1 MLEKLFH
8 LKKLNTNVRTE
19 ITAGFTTFLTMSYI
33 IFVNPSIL
41 SQTGMDASAVFV
53 ATCLAAAIGSITMGL
68 LANYPLGLAPG
79 MGVNAFFTFGIVMG
93 FGLTWQQ
100 GLGAVFVSGVA
111 FTVLS
116 ILPVR
121 EWIINA
127 IPTSLKMGITAGIGL
142 FLAIIGFKS
151 GGIIVD
157 HPATLVGMG
166 NFKDPKVILA
176 LLGIALTAG
185 LYARNV
191 TGSIIISILAITG
204 ISTVMG
210 LSSFNGVASMPP
222 SIAPTFLQLELPD
235 LLSITTVT
243 LILSLLLVDLFS
255 TSGTLIGTVQYG
267 GLLDKNGKL
276 PRIKQTLLADS
287 TATMVGATLGTS
299 TTTTYIESTV
309 GIIAGGR
316 TGLTAVTIGILFLS
330 VLFLSPLA
338 STVPPYATAPSLI
351 FIACLMAQ
359 STKHINWDDITEYTP
374 SMLIVVT
381 MPLTFSITEGIGIGF
396 ISYVIIKLVAGRYK
410 DISPAMYI
418 LALVFLTKYAIL

>member
-1 MLEKLFH
+1 MLDKLFN

-19 ITAGFTTFLTMSYI
+19 ITAGVTTFLTMSYI
-33 IFVNPSIL
+33 IFVNPSML

-100 GLGAVFVSGVA
+100 GLGAVFVSGLA

-121 EWIINA
+121 EWFINA
-127 IPTSLKMGITAGIGL
+127 IPISLKMGITAGIGL
-142 FLAIIGFKS
+142 FLAIIGLKS
-151 GGIIVD
+151 GGVIID
-157 HPATLVGMG
+157 HPATLVGIG
-166 NFKDPKVILA
+166 NFKDPKVILV

-185 LYARNV
+185 LYARNI
-191 TGSIIISILAITG
+191 TGSIIISVLAITG
-204 ISTVMG
+204 ISIAMG

-243 LILSLLLVDLFS
+243 LILSLLLVDLFD
-255 TSGTLIGTVQYG
+255 TSGTLIGTAQRG
-267 GLLDKNGKL
+267 GLLDKDGKL
-276 PRIKQTLLADS
+276 PRIKKALLADS
-287 TATMVGATLGTS
+287 TATMVGASLGTS
-299 TTTTYIESTV
+299 TTTTYIESTA

-316 TGLTAVTIGILFLS
+316 TGLTAVTIGVLFLFA
-330 VLFLSPLA
+330 LFLSPLA
-338 STVPPYATAPSLI
+338 GTVPAYATAPSLI

-396 ISYVIIKLVAGRYK
+396 ISYVAIKLVAGRYK

-418 LALVFLTKYAIL
+418 LALVFLAKYAIL

>member
-1 MLEKLFH
+1 MLEKLFN

-19 ITAGFTTFLTMSYI
+19 IMAGFTTFLTMSYI
-33 IFVNPSIL
+33 IFVNPAML

-166 NFKDPKVILA
+166 NFKDPKVILT
-176 LLGIALTAG
+176 LLGIVLTAG
-185 LYARNV
+185 LYARNI
-191 TGSIIISILAITG
+191 TGAILISILTITG
-204 ISTVMG
+204 ISIAMG
-210 LSSFNGVASMPP
+210 LSSFSGVASMPP
-222 SIAPTFLQLELPD
+222 SIAPTLLQLELPD

-243 LILSLLLVDLFS
+243 LILSLLLVDLFD
-255 TSGTLIGTVQYG
+255 TSGTLIGTAQHG
-267 GLLDKNGKL
+267 GLLDKDGKL
-276 PRIKQTLLADS
+276 PRIKQALLADS

-299 TTTTYIESTV
+299 TTTTYVESTV

-330 VLFLSPLA
+330 ALFLSPLA
-338 STVPPYATAPSLI
+338 STVPAYATAPALI

-359 STKHINWDDITEYTP
+359 STKNINWDDITEYTP

-396 ISYVIIKLVAGRYK
+396 ISYVAIKIVAGRYK
-410 DISPAMYI
+410 DIRPAMYI
-418 LALVFLTKYAIL
+418 LALVFLAKYAIL